1 MDKKSFPPH
10 DMAHARATSVAGF
23 AAPENN
29 VAPQNSSEE
38 CRIESAVPPL
48 LSSLSPLNSLA

>member
-48 LSSLSPLNSLA
+48 LSLSPLNSLA